1 MAKELIYTSAERGLR
16 PGTRGFCTVAYTRG
30 MRPQTI
36 QILEGLSVYKNLYA
50 VHDPKITLSPVAVSY
65 YRLALMGRTI
75 DVLSR
80 VSPTQ
85 PDHTGRS
92 NKMAHHVV
100 LGSKEHVA
108 GGPAALASQPGFF
121 VESWSGDPRH
131 IEEPKVIPAE
141 CAPSDMHA
149 AHWEE
154 LVGDAGWAGVLA
166 YTFLGRATSPAF
178 LIFEPGMDILPL
190 IGEALALLPPGKRW
204 QVTFN
209 TYFTSLPTQATC
221 AWRCCVPDA
230 EALREARRNPRV
242 LTIDLTQPL
251 PAPKENPLV
260 RCAREGGP
268 PPQEE
273 PSSSPKEEKSESPS
287 FVLLRNR
294 RVRPSQHRQRPS
306 S

>member
-30 MRPQTI
+30 MRPQTV
-36 QILEGLSVYKNLYA
+36 QILEGLSAYKNLYA
-50 VHDPKITLSPVAVSY
+50 VHDSRISLSPVAVSY
-65 YRLALMGRTI
+65 YRLALMGRSI

-80 VSPTQ
+80 VAPTQ

-100 LGSKEHVA
+100 LGSKEHVP
-108 GGPAALASQPGFF
+108 GGPAALAGHADFF
-121 VESWSGDPRH
+121 VDSWSGDPRH
-131 IEEPKVIPAE
+131 IEEPKVIPE
-141 CAPSDMHA
+141 DCGPTDMHA
-149 AHWEE
+149 ARWEE
-154 LVGDAGWAGVLA
+154 LTGDAGWAGVLA
-166 YTFLGRATSPAF
+166 HSVLGRTTSPAF

-190 IGEALALLPPGKRW
+190 IREALALLPPSKRW

-209 TYFTSLPTQATC
+209 TYFTSLPAQATC
-221 AWRCCVPDA
+221 LWRCCVPDS
-230 EALREARRNPRV
+230 EALREARRNPRA

-251 PAPKENPLV
+251 ASPKENSLV
-260 RCAREGGP
+260 TCAREGGP
-268 PPQEE
+268 PPLQE
-273 PSSSPKEEKSESPS
+273 PKPEEKKSESPS